1 MKSSNMSSNSD
12 RARPLRPELEKQMSL
27 VTDMCIDCPKCVAQ
41 CAFLKKYGTPK
52 AIAAAYDPSD
62 ISWLTLPFECSLC
75 DLCAPVC
82 PVNLVPGAMFL
93 EMRREAVDRDVAPLA
108 AHKGI
113 MAYERRGM
121 SKTYS
126 WYSLPENCHTV
137 FFPGCT
143 FAGTR
148 MDTTIALYEYIQTRI
163 PELGIV
169 LDCCGKPSHDLGRDD
184 IFQEV
189 FAEMKNWLM
198 EHGVNTIIV
207 ACPNCYMVLKTYGD
221 PITATTIYEFLC
233 EHGLPASSSAD
244 TAGIPKKM
252 VSIHDP
258 CVLRNESAIQT
269 AVRDLAAAAGFS
281 ITEMAHSRDKTLC
294 CGEGG
299 AVGFV
304 APALAS
310 AWGDLRRSEAGNRPL
325 LTCCAGCAGF
335 LNRKIPTD
343 HILDAIV
350 HTEAVAAGK
359 RKATKAPLTYLNR
372 IRLKR
377 YLQKHH
383 AGAVTRERD
392 FSPVS
397 GKTGN
402 RGGNIVKIIILILI
416 AAAIAGI
423 RFAGI
428 QDHFDAETLRG
439 AVASLGPL
447 APAAYI
453 LLYTIAP
460 SLFLPGLPITI
471 VGGILFGPV
480 WGVVYTISGATAG
493 ACLAFL
499 ISRYVAR
506 DWIQARLT
514 GPRWR
519 QLDQNVAKNGW
530 KIVAF
535 TRLVP
540 LFPFNLLNYA
550 FGLTP
555 INFLPY
561 AVTTFFGM
569 LPACIAFIVFS
580 SSLLDLFK
588 GNISPGLIIG
598 ILLIIAVSLIPVLI
612 RKFKPGRA
620 DDLEIT

>member
-1 MKSSNMSSNSD
+1 MD
-12 RARPLRPELEKQMSL
+12 
-27 VTDMCIDCPKCVAQ
+27 TCIDCPKCMAQ
-41 CAFLKKYGTPK
+41 CAFLKKYGSPK
-52 AIAAAYDPSD
+52 TIAAAYDPSD

-75 DLCAPVC
+75 DLCAAVC
-82 PVNLVPGAMFL
+82 PVNLNPGAMFL
-93 EMRREAVDRDVAPLA
+93 EMRREAVDRGAAPLP

-113 MAYERRGM
+113 MAYERRGI

-126 WYSLPENCHTV
+126 WYSLPPNCRTV
-137 FFPGCT
+137 FFPGCA

-148 MDTTIALYEYIQTRI
+148 MDTTIALYESLKTRI

-169 LDCCGKPSHDLGRDD
+169 LDCCCKPSHDLGRTEFFHDA
-184 IFQEV
+184 FT
-189 FAEMKNWLM
+189 EMRSWLAAY
-198 EHGVNTIIV
+198 GVENIMV
-207 ACPNCYMVLKTYGD
+207 ACPNCYKVFATYGA
-221 PITATTIYEFLC
+221 PLKVVTVYEFLA
-233 EHGLPASSSAD
+233 ETDLPGPGKTKIAD
-244 TAGIPKKM
+244 LSTDP

-258 CVLRNESAIQT
+258 CVLRNESAIQA
-269 AVRDLAAAAGFS
+269 AVRELATAAGFS
-281 ITEMAHSRDKTLC
+281 LTEMAHSGEKTLC

-304 APALAS
+304 APELATT
-310 AWGDLRRSEAGNRPL
+310 WGDLRHKEAGRRRL
-325 LTCCAGCAGF
+325 LTCCAGCASF

-350 HTEAVAAGK
+350 HPEAVAAGK
-359 RKATKAPLTYLNR
+359 RKATKSPLTYLNR
-372 IRLKR
+372 LRLKR
-377 YLQKHH
+377 YLQKYHP
-383 AGAVTRERD
+383 GDVTRERY

-397 GKTGN
+397 GQASG
-402 RGGNIVKIIILILI
+402 RGKNIIRIFILTAIV
-416 AAAIAGI
+416 AAIAGV

-428 QDHFDAETLRG
+428 QDDFDAETLRG
-439 AVASLGPL
+439 TVASLGNL

-471 VGGILFGPV
+471 VGGILFGPL
-480 WGVVYTISGATAG
+480 WGVIYTIAGATAG

-519 QLDQNVAKNGW
+519 QLNRSVEKNGW

-555 INFLPY
+555 IRFLPY
-561 AVTTFFGM
+561 AVTSFFGM

-588 GNISPGLIIG
+588 GHVSPGLIIG
-598 ILLIIAVSLIPVLI
+598 ILLIVAVSLIPVLI
-612 RKFKPGRA
+612 RRFKPGQA